1 MRGGGGVPHL
11 AGGGA
16 VEQPVE
22 RREIPMQIQ
31 IQVKVKVIQIQEGE
45 QPVARLALH
54 GGRAGGGA
62 DHADCLRL
70 VGGDRH
76 VVDGEEGEEE
86 AVLIGLRRRRGALA
100 GGLPEL
106 AEKVRLSL

>member
-22 RREIPMQIQ
+22 RREIQIQ
-31 IQVKVKVIQIQEGE
+31 IQVKLIQIQEEE

>member
-22 RREIPMQIQ
+22 RREIKIQMQ
-31 IQVKVKVIQIQEGE
+31 IQVKLIQVQEGE

>member
-22 RREIPMQIQ
+22 RREIQIQ
-31 IQVKVKVIQIQEGE
+31 IQTHVKVIQIQEGE

-70 VGGDRH
+70 FGGDRH
-76 VVDGEEGEEE
+76 VDDGEEGEEE

-106 AEKVRLSL
+106 AKKVRLSL

>member
-1 MRGGGGVPHL
+1 
-11 AGGGA
+11 
-16 VEQPVE
+16 
-22 RREIPMQIQ
+22 MQIQ
-31 IQVKVKVIQIQEGE
+31 VKVIQIQEGE
-45 QPVARLALH
+45 QPVACLALH

-76 VVDGEEGEEE
+76 VVDGGEGEEG
-86 AVLIGLRRRRGALA
+86 AVPIRLRRRRGALA
-100 GGLPEL
+100 GGLPEF

>member
-1 MRGGGGVPHL
+1 
-11 AGGGA
+11 
-16 VEQPVE
+16 
-22 RREIPMQIQ
+22 MQIQ
-31 IQVKVKVIQIQEGE
+31 IQVQEIQIHEGE

-70 VGGDRH
+70 LGGDRH
-76 VVDGEEGEEE
+76 VDDGEEGEEE
-86 AVLIGLRRRRGALA
+86 AVLIGLRRRRGALV